1 MKGSIQR
8 ELYDFL
14 IECIAA
20 CALFTA
26 MLEILCA
33 KRREIFTNDYPPVV
47 TEKLRNLSIVSEKPP
62 AKKSDIILKL
72 IAVIIYAVLFAAVL
86 RFVNGVTTF
95 LNAAATAYL
104 LWLVADWY
112 DFLVVDI
119 LLAPFD
125 KFYKM
130 AKVSP
135 FEKSA
140 VWFHCKA
147 SMRGMILG
155 LVFAPIVGLIVMFI

>member
-1 MKGSIQR
+1 MI
-8 ELYDFL
+8 FL
-14 IECIAA
+14 IECIVA

-33 KRREIFTNDYPPVV
+33 KRREILTNDYPPVV
-47 TEKLRNLSIVSEKPP
+47 TEKLRSLNIVSEKP
-62 AKKSDIILKL
+62 KKSDIIRKL
-72 IAVIIYAVLFAAVL
+72 IAVIIYAVLFAVVL
-86 RFVNGVTTF
+86 RFVNGITTF
-95 LNAAATAYL
+95 LNAAVTAYL
-104 LWLVADWY
+104 LWLVVDWY

-125 KFYKM
+125 KFYKK
-130 AKVSP
+130 AGVNP

-147 SMRGMILG
+147 SMRGMLLG
-155 LVFAPIVGLIVMFI
+155 LAFAPIVGLIVMFL

>member
-1 MKGSIQR
+1 MI
-8 ELYDFL
+8 FL

-26 MLEILCA
+26 ALEILCA
-33 KRREIFTNDYPPVV
+33 RRREVFTNDYPPVV
-47 TEKLRNLSIVSEKPP
+47 TDKLRTLNVGGEKPP
-62 AKKSDIILKL
+62 TRKSDIIRKL
-72 IAVIIYAVLFAAVL
+72 IAIIVYAVLFAVVL
-86 RFVNGVTTF
+86 RFINGITTF
-95 LNAAATAYL
+95 SKAAVTAYL
-104 LWLVADWY
+104 LWLVVDWY

-135 FEKSA
+135 VERSA

-147 SMRGMILG
+147 SLRGMLIG
-155 LVFAPIVGLIVMFI
+155 LVFAPVVGLIVMLI